1 MTVQSFVITVVIPY
15 IMTKYLIAV
24 VGPTAIGKTALSIK
38 IAQHFQTE
46 IISADSRQFYKEM
59 TIGTAVP
66 DPEELAAATHH
77 CIQHISI
84 EDTYSVGHFEREA
97 ISLLHTLHQK
107 SSYVTMVGGSGMYV
121 DAVIRGLDQFP
132 EVKPGIREQLN
143 TLFESEGIEA
153 LQHLLKE
160 KDPVY
165 YERVDIQNHQ
175 RVTRALEVCLSSGK
189 PFSSFLDKPKPKRP
203 FETIKIGLS
212 ADREVIYDR
221 INKRVDIMVA
231 NGLVEE
237 VQGLLSRKRL
247 NALQTVGYREL
258 FEHFEGKISLEQAI
272 ENIKTNTRRFA
283 KRQGT
288 WYRKDEAITWFDYQT
303 PFEEIS
309 EFIHKKTSYDE

>member
-1 MTVQSFVITVVIPY
+1 MMQRFVITVVIPY
-15 IMTKYLIAV
+15 IMSKYLIAV

-38 IAQHFQTE
+38 IAQHFQSE

-66 DPEELAAATHH
+66 DPDELAAATHH

-97 ISLLHTLHQK
+97 IHLINTLHIDN
-107 SSYVTMVGGSGMYV
+107 SYVTMVGGSGMYV
-121 DAVIRGLDQFP
+121 DAVIKGLDYFP
-132 EVKPGIREQLN
+132 EIQSGIREQLT
-143 TLFESEGIEA
+143 TLYKEQGIEA
-153 LQHLLKE
+153 LQVLLKE

-175 RVTRALEVCLSSGK
+175 RVSRALEVSLSADA
-189 PFSSFLDKPKPKRP
+189 PFSSFLDKPKPIRP
-203 FETIKIGLS
+203 FQTIKIGLS

-221 INKRVDIMVA
+221 INRRVDIMIA
-231 NGLVEE
+231 NGLIEE
-237 VQGLLSRKRL
+237 VRGLLSRKRL

-272 ENIKTNTRRFA
+272 ENIKTSTRRFA

-288 WYRKDEAITWFDYQT
+288 WYRKDETITWFDYQT
-303 PFEEIS
+303 PFEEIAS
-309 EFIHKKTSYDE
+309 FIAQKTSR

>member
-1 MTVQSFVITVVIPY
+1 MTVQSFVITVVILY
-15 IMTKYLIAV
+15 IMTKYLIAI

-97 ISLLHTLHQK
+97 ISLLDTLHQK
-107 SSYVTMVGGSGMYV
+107 NPYVTMVGGSGMYV

-153 LQHLLKE
+153 LQQLLNE

-165 YERVDIQNHQ
+165 YKRVDTQNHQ

-221 INKRVDIMVA
+221 INRRVDIMVA
-231 NGLVEE
+231 NGLVKE

-258 FEHFEGKISLEQAI
+258 FEHFEGTISLEQAI

-283 KRQGT
+283 KRQLT
-288 WYRKDEAITWFDYQT
+288 WYRKDTAITWFDYQT
-303 PFEEIS
+303 PFKEIS
-309 EFIHKKTSYDE
+309 EFIHKKTSHD

>member
-1 MTVQSFVITVVIPY
+1 MTVQSFVITVVILY

-59 TIGTAVP
+59 T
-66 DPEELAAATHH
+66 
-77 CIQHISI
+77 
-84 EDTYSVGHFEREA
+84 HFEREA
-97 ISLLHTLHQK
+97 ISLLQTLHK
-107 SSYVTMVGGSGMYV
+107 NNPYATMVGGSGMYV

-132 EVKPGIREQLN
+132 EVKSGIREQLN

-221 INKRVDIMVA
+221 INKRVDIMVT

-288 WYRKDEAITWFDYQT
+288 WYRKDGAITWFDYQT

>member
-1 MTVQSFVITVVIPY
+1 MLHSVRIVDTLCT
-15 IMTKYLIAV
+15 MTKYLFAI
-24 VGPTAIGKTALSIK
+24 VGPTAIGKTATSIK

-66 DPEELAAATHH
+66 DPKELAAAPHH

-97 ISLLHTLHQK
+97 IHLLETLHEK
-107 SSYVTMVGGSGMYV
+107 HPYVTIVGGSGMYV
-121 DAVIRGLDQFP
+121 DAVINGLDHFP
-132 EVKPGIREQLN
+132 EVLPGIREQLN
-143 TLFESEGIEA
+143 TLYATEGIEA
-153 LQHLLKE
+153 LQELLKE
-160 KDPVY
+160 KDPVHY
-165 YERVDIQNHQ
+165 KRVDIQNQQ

-203 FETIKIGLS
+203 FEIIKIGLS
-212 ADREVIYDR
+212 ADRQVIYDR
-221 INKRVDIMVA
+221 INKRVDLMIE

-258 FEHFEGKISLEQAI
+258 FEYFEGTTTLEQAI

-283 KRQGT
+283 KRQLT
-288 WYRKDEAITWFDYQT
+288 WYRKDPTITWFDYQT
-303 PFEEIS
+303 PFEEIAD
-309 EFIHKKTSYDE
+309 FIHKKTSR

>member
-1 MTVQSFVITVVIPY
+1 MIMQSFVITVVILY

-59 TIGTAVP
+59 NIGTAVP
-66 DPEELAAATHH
+66 DPEELAAAPHH

-97 ISLLHTLHQK
+97 MSLIDTLHLKQP
-107 SSYVTMVGGSGMYV
+107 YVTMVGGSGMYV

-132 EVKPGIREQLN
+132 DVQLGIREQLN
-143 TLFESEGIEA
+143 SLFESKGIIA
-153 LQHLLKE
+153 LQQLLKE

-165 YERVDIQNHQ
+165 YDRVDIQNHQ
-175 RVTRALEVCLSSGK
+175 RVTRALEVCLSSGE

-212 ADREVIYDR
+212 ADRAVIYDR
-221 INKRVDIMVA
+221 INTRVDIMVA

-258 FEHFEGKISLEQAI
+258 FEHFEGKVSLEQAI

-283 KRQGT
+283 KRQLT
-288 WYRKDEAITWFDYQT
+288 WYRKDASITWFDYLT
-303 PFEEIS
+303 PFEEIATYIDS
-309 EFIHKKTSYDE
+309 KTSY